1 MFFTNPVAN
10 GPVTF
15 QGFSRP
21 KKFIAAQGPQE
32 STVDDFWEMV
42 VQQNASLIV
51 MLTNVIE
58 IGSVS

>member
-1 MFFTNPVAN
+1 MILIIV
-10 GPVTF
+10 
-15 QGFSRP
+15 
-21 KKFIAAQGPQE
+21 IGPQE

-58 IGSVS
+58 NGSVS